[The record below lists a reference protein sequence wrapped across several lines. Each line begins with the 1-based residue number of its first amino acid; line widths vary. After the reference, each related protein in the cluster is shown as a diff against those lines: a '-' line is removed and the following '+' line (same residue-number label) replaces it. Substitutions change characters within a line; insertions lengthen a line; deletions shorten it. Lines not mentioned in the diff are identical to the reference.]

1 MRGRTTQDLHELRH
15 EDINGTAWA
24 VYRRLERR
32 FGTASVFF
40 DNGKL
45 QPGEQWLDEITAYMA
60 EADVLLVLIG
70 PAWVGTRS
78 ERLRHP
84 TRPERV
90 LRRRVGVAS
99 AW

>member
-1 MRGRTTQDLHELRH
+1 MRGRTTQVLHELRH

-24 VYRRLERR
+24 LYRRLETR
-32 FGTASVFF
+32 FVTASVIF

-45 QPGEQWLDEITAYMA
+45 QPGEQGRDEITAYMA
-60 EADVLLVLIG
+60 EADVLLVSDG
-70 PAWVGTRS
+70 PAWVGMRS

-84 TRPERV
+84 TRPEGV